1 MTDADRR
8 DESHHRLDIVQLL
21 DERFRL
27 REDPE
32 RQSDLQLTH
41 ERLRAELRQVE
52 EEQNESSA
60 EAVGQVNPP
69 PAADE

>member
-27 REDPE
+27 RDDPE

-60 EAVGQVNPP
+60 EGAGGVSPP